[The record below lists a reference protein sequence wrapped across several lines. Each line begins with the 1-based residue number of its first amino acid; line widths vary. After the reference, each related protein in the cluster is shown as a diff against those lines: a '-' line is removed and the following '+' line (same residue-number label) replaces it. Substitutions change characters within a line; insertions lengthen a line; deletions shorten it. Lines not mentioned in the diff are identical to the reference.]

1 MGEDIKQVKETS
13 GVGDDCEKGVKKE
26 KNKSK
31 SDNVVEDVKEV
42 AVDSGDSVSQKKKKK
57 SKKEKII
64 SEECQDKVD
73 VEPKI
78 EKLEEPIVVK
88 EEVKRKS
95 GDVAENEEPPSK
107 KKKKS
112 KKKKNSIP

>member
-42 AVDSGDSVSQKKKKK
+42 AVDSGDSVSQMKKKKK
-57 SKKEKII
+57 SKKEKVI
-64 SEECQDKVD
+64 SEDCQDKVD
-73 VEPKI
+73 VELKT
-78 EKLEEPIVVK
+78 EKLEEPIIVK
-88 EEVKRKS
+88 DEVKRKS
-95 GDVAENEEPPSK
+95 GDAAENEEPPSK
-107 KKKKS
+107 K
-112 KKKKNSIP
+112 